1 MEWTSETAQYVKGA
15 LQVRPEP
22 HTSLADGEAGGLPGP
37 AGLCRGLGSRAG
49 ADVGV
54 VTVEIADFARL
65 LPEIDLQ
72 AGYEILRLLA
82 EAVREGFAR
91 HFAGCEMLRLQETG
105 VAAHA
110 CFFAP
115 NIPAADGNTIL
126 ASFAAFRTPLSETL
140 SRRFSHMA
148 GRQLAV
154 DIGYARLDSQTGDP
168 EPRHILRALCQA
180 QCMGKNKFDAI
191 RCQLYQ
197 TFERLLAAR
206 AFDVRYQPVADLSVG
221 GVLGWEVS
229 IRGDAG
235 GPFADPAQLWRFAQE
250 CGEEAALDRV
260 FRELA
265 LAHLGAVAE
274 RQKLF
279 MPIRHAS
286 LDDPAFAPAHLAG
299 DLERLGL
306 CTANVVLCIAETV
319 GAGELACLFERL
331 EAHRAAGFELAADAV
346 GGGASNLLLLS
357 RARPDWIKTSP
368 GLTEAVEANPF
379 KRVMLETLALLADKI
394 GARMAVG
401 GVASELALSTV
412 TAMNVHAAF
421 GPHFG
426 EPGCPKPESVVELP
440 PKASFDILGGGA
452 WHCSAPIGNL
462 AEECLTVGEAT
473 TVDEVK
479 ALLSGRPP
487 MTNVVVAAGRRPVG
501 IVMNYHLDR
510 RLSSRYGNSL
520 FGHKS
525 VTRIMNSAPLV
536 TDASQAVEAVA
547 RQAMNREASMVYD
560 DIVVVDGEG
569 LLVGTASVQKMLDSL
584 AQVQVELAKGLNP
597 LTGLPGNMAI
607 EHEVSR
613 RAKIAL
619 PASCVYIDLDNF
631 KVYNDAYGFTNGD
644 KVILLT
650 ARVLAEA
657 LRGRPD
663 CFLGHVGGDDFVC
676 ITPRQE
682 AEPLCRQA
690 IAGFAGAILSH
701 YSPEDQARGAISGKA
716 RDGTPGMFPLVSL
729 SMGIVDIAFAIPF
742 SAEEFSQRVAEV
754 KKFAKTKPGNSYV
767 RDRRAPLGAK
777 V

>member
-1 MEWTSETAQYVKGA
+1 MEWTSETTHYVKGA
-15 LQVRPEP
+15 LETRPEP
-22 HTSLADGEAGGLPGP
+22 RSGPADGEAQCLAGP
-37 AGLCRGLGSRAG
+37 AGLCRELGPRAG
-49 ADVGV
+49 ADIGV
-54 VTVEIADFARL
+54 VTVEIAAFSRI

-72 AGYEILRLLA
+72 AGYEILRQLA

-91 HFAGCEMLRLQETG
+91 YFPDCALLRLQETG

-110 CFFAP
+110 CFFSP
-115 NIPAADGNTIL
+115 RSCPGDGGGVL
-126 ASFAAFRTPLSETL
+126 ASFSAFRAGLSDTL
-140 SRRFSHMA
+140 SRRFTHMA
-148 GRQLAV
+148 GRHLAV
-154 DIGYARLDSQTGDP
+154 DIGYARLDAGSG
-168 EPRHILRALCQA
+168 EPGPHHILKALCQA
-180 QCMGKNKFDAI
+180 QCMGKNEFDAE
-191 RCQLYQ
+191 RCQLHQ

-206 AFDVRYQPVADLSVG
+206 ELDVRYQPVADLSAA

-235 GPFADPAQLWRFAQE
+235 GPFADPLLLWDFAVQ
-250 CGEEAALDRV
+250 CGEEASLDRV

-265 LAHLGAVAE
+265 LAHLGTVAE

-279 MPIRHAS
+279 LPIRHAS
-286 LDDPAFAPAHLAG
+286 LDDPAFAPARLVAA
-299 DLERLGL
+299 LERLGL
-306 CTANVVLCIAETV
+306 GPANVVLSLSETS
-319 GAGELACLFERL
+319 GPGELSCLFERL
-331 EAHRAAGFELAADAV
+331 EAHRAAGFELAADDV

-357 RARPDWIKTSP
+357 RARPDWIKTCP
-368 GLTEAVEANPF
+368 GLAEAVEANPF

-401 GVASELALSTV
+401 GVASDLALSTV
-412 TAMNVHAAF
+412 ASMGVAAAL

-426 EPGCPKPESVVELP
+426 DPACPKSETVGELP
-440 PKASFDILGGGA
+440 PKASFDILGGVA
-452 WHCSAPIGNL
+452 RQCSAPIGKL
-462 AEECLTVGEAT
+462 ADECLTVDTQT

-479 ALLSGRPP
+479 ELLGERPP
-487 MTNVVVAAGRRPVG
+487 MTNVVVASNRRPVG

-510 RLSSRYGNSL
+510 RLSTRYGNSL
-520 FGHKS
+520 FAHKS
-525 VTRIMNSAPLV
+525 VTRIMNPRPLLAEA
-536 TDASQAVEAVA
+536 TQAVEAVA

-560 DIVVVDGEG
+560 DIVVVDAEG
-569 LLVGTASVQKMLDSL
+569 LLVGTVSVQKMLDSL
-584 AQVQVELAKGLNP
+584 AQVQVELAKGSNP

-607 EHEVSR
+607 EQEVNR

-619 PASCVYIDLDNF
+619 PVSCVYVDLDHF

-657 LRGRPD
+657 LHGRPD

-682 AEPLCRQA
+682 AEPLCRQTIEA
-690 IAGFAGAILSH
+690 FARAILGH
-701 YSPEDQARGAISGKA
+701 YSPEDQIRGAISGKA

-729 SMGIVDIAFAIPF
+729 SMGIVDCAFEIPF
-742 SAEEFSQRVAEV
+742 STEEFSQRVAEV

>member
-1 MEWTSETAQYVKGA
+1 MEWTNETGLYVKGA
-15 LQVRPEP
+15 LQTRPAP
-22 HTSLADGEAGGLPGP
+22 RSGQADGESHGLSGP
-37 AGLCRGLGSRAG
+37 AGLCRDLGPRAG
-49 ADVGV
+49 ADIGV
-54 VTVEIADFARL
+54 VTVEIAEFSRI

-72 AGYEILRLLA
+72 VGYEILRLLA
-82 EAVREGFAR
+82 EAVRDGFAR
-91 HFAGCEMLRLQETG
+91 HFAGCTVLRLQETG
-105 VAAHA
+105 VAAYA
-110 CFFAP
+110 CFFSP
-115 NIPAADGNTIL
+115 RSCSCDGDVVL
-126 ASFAAFRTPLSETL
+126 ASFAAFRTALSETL

-154 DIGYARLDSQTGDP
+154 DIGYARLDASSGGPD
-168 EPRHILRALCQA
+168 PRHILKALCQA
-180 QCMGKNKFDAI
+180 QCMGKDKFDAE
-191 RCQLYQ
+191 RRQLYQ
-197 TFERLLAAR
+197 MFERLLVTR
-206 AFDVRYQPVADLSVG
+206 ELDVRYQPVVDLSAG

-229 IRGDAG
+229 LRGGGA
-235 GPFADPAQLWRFAQE
+235 GPFADPSHLWRFAAQ
-250 CGEEAALDRV
+250 CGEEASLDRV

-265 LAHLGAVAE
+265 LAHLGAIGVQ
-274 RQKLF
+274 QKLF
-279 MPIRHAS
+279 LPIRHAS
-286 LDDPAFAPAHLAG
+286 LDAPAFAPSHLAG
-299 DLERLGL
+299 ELERLGL
-306 CTANVVLCIAETV
+306 GPANLVLCISEKT
-319 GAGELACLFERL
+319 GPGELACVFERL
-331 EAHRAAGFELAADAV
+331 EVHRGAGFELAADEV

-357 RARPDWIKTSP
+357 RTRPDWIKTWP

-379 KRVMLETLALLADKI
+379 KRVMLETLALLAEKI
-394 GARMAVG
+394 GARMVVG

-412 TAMNVHAAF
+412 TSMGVAAAL

-426 EPGCPKPESVVELP
+426 APACPKPETVGELP
-440 PKASFDILGGGA
+440 PKASFDILGGVA

-462 AEECLTVGEAT
+462 AEECLTVDEQT

-479 ALLSGRPP
+479 ELLDERPP
-487 MTNVVVAAGRRPVG
+487 ITNVVVASNRRPIG
-501 IVMNYHLDR
+501 LVMNYHLDR
-510 RLSSRYGNSL
+510 RLSTRYGNSL
-520 FGHKS
+520 FAHKS
-525 VTRIMNSAPLV
+525 VTRIMNPSPLLAE
-536 TDASQAVEAVA
+536 ASQAVEAVA

-569 LLVGTASVQKMLDSL
+569 LLVGTVSVQKMLDSL
-584 AQVQVELAKGLNP
+584 AQVQVELAKGSNP

-607 EHEVSR
+607 EQEVNR

-619 PASCVYIDLDNF
+619 PISCVYVDLDHF

-676 ITPRQE
+676 ITPREE
-682 AEPLCRQA
+682 AESLCRQTIEA
-690 IAGFAGAILSH
+690 FAGAVLAH

-729 SMGIVDIAFAIPF
+729 SMGIVDCAFEVPF

-754 KKFAKTKPGNSYV
+754 KKFAKTRPGNSCV

-777 V
+777 I